1 MKKWSES
8 DVNRDY
14 FPGVPPEVLE
24 CIIASRLLGQ
34 DPFLVLYGGGNI
46 SAKNDATVWVKA
58 SGHDM
63 GTITP
68 EGLAPLEREQL
79 HQMLR
84 KDAMSDSDMVAGY
97 RSALRDSSHGT
108 PSIETLLHN
117 HLPAQYVLHTHADA
131 IVTLTD
137 TADGGDLVVQALG
150 AGVRVL
156 PYCFPGFALAK
167 LIEAEIYN
175 PRDLEGIVLT
185 HHGLFTMDDDA
196 AEAYRKHQV
205 LVERAEAFIRK
216 RTGVSFVDDPNE
228 SITTE
233 SAELS
238 HLRDRLVSTYGG
250 EFHLVQRSSPAIS
263 KFFAIPGFPE
273 ITQRGPTTL
282 EHVIRTKRVPAFLED
297 LEAYGQRYGEYFA
310 ALKVGHPED
319 LIMLDASPRVVL
331 DVSLGIVGVGRSA
344 SEAAIAAD
352 VYRHTVRVITAAEA
366 LGGYS
371 PVSPQQAFDI
381 EYWELEQAK
390 LRA

>member
-1 MKKWSES
+1 MKQWSES
-8 DVNRDY
+8 GVNGDD
-14 FPGVPPEVLE
+14 FPGVPPEVLK
-24 CIIASRLLGQ
+24 CMITSRLLGQ

-63 GTITP
+63 GTMTP

-79 HQMLR
+79 HRMLR
-84 KDAMSDSDMVAGY
+84 KHAMSDSNMVAGY
-97 RSALRDSSHGT
+97 RSALRDSGYGT

-117 HLPAQYVLHTHADA
+117 YLPAHYVLHTHADA

-137 TADGGDLVVQALG
+137 TADGGGLVVQALG

-156 PYCFPGFALAK
+156 PYCFPGFVLAK
-167 LIEAEIYN
+167 LIEAEIDN
-175 PRDLEGIVLT
+175 PRELEGIVLA

-205 LVERAEAFIRK
+205 LVERAEAFIQE
-216 RTGVSFVDDPNE
+216 RTGVSFVEDPNE
-228 SITTE
+228 SVTTE

-238 HLRDRLVSTYGG
+238 HLRDRLVSAYGG

-263 KFFAIPGFPE
+263 KFFEIPGFPE

-282 EHVIRTKRVPAFLED
+282 EHVIHTKRVPAFLHNV
-297 LEAYGQRYGEYFA
+297 EAYGRLYREYFA
-310 ALKVGHPED
+310 ALKVGYPED
-319 LIMLDASPRVVL
+319 LIMLDESPRVVL

-344 SEAAIAAD
+344 SGAAIAAD

-366 LGGYS
+366 LGGYT